1 MGRDG
6 PKSVASGQRARTAR
20 SAAFVALLRQ
30 VKSFPDLSPVRPP
43 IDGLEP
49 RDGALALAIYEAA
62 IRRWGTLAYVFE
74 QTLDRPWNELDEAVR
89 AAFLLGGSQIL
100 FLDRVPAYA
109 AIDETVEIIK
119 SGPMGRA
126 TGLVNAG
133 LRGLTRVA
141 GLDAGELVRVPAWND
156 ARNALPL
163 GEGGAVRLTKPV
175 LPEDEARR
183 LSIACSVPRKVL
195 EGWTQH
201 FGREQ
206 ARLMAL
212 HKLVTPPITLNT
224 EFAGDATTHELLV
237 PHDDI
242 GCHVLAAEG
251 SELTKV
257 LRDLPD
263 AWVQDA
269 SSTRVVRALGTKGK
283 DWFGEGGPGLIIDL
297 CAGNGTKTRH
307 LSRTFPQSRI
317 IASDVDAE
325 RMATLWTM
333 VASPVSRMSNV
344 EVLEP
349 QACDALA
356 AQADIVLLD
365 VPCSNSG
372 VLPRRP
378 EAAYRLA
385 TDQIER
391 LAAVQWQIVQRGR
404 TLLRPG
410 GVLAYSTCSIDHEE
424 DEAIAIRA
432 EGELGL
438 KLVEQHKTLPT
449 GLPGE
454 APTGY
459 RDGAFHAFLRA

>member
-6 PKSVASGQRARTAR
+6 PKSVAGGQRARTAR

-30 VKSFPDLSPVRPP
+30 VKTYPDLSPVRPP
-43 IDGLEP
+43 IEGLEP

-62 IRRWGTLAYVFE
+62 VRRWGTLAFLFE
-74 QTLDRPWNELDEAVR
+74 QTLDRAWNDLDEAVR
-89 AAFLLGGSQIL
+89 AALLLGGSQIL

-133 LRGLTRVA
+133 LRGLTRLA
-141 GLDAGELVRVPAWND
+141 GLDAGELVRLPAWND
-156 ARNALPL
+156 ARDALPL
-163 GEGGAVRLTKPV
+163 GEGGAVRLTRAI
-175 LPEDEARR
+175 LPEDEPRR

-195 EGWTQH
+195 EGWISR
-201 FGREQ
+201 FGIEQ
-206 ARLMAL
+206 ARALAL

-224 EFAGDATTHELLV
+224 QFASTAAQHELLV
-237 PHDDI
+237 PHDDV

-251 SELTKV
+251 SELTRV

-269 SSTRVVRALGTKGK
+269 SSTRVVRALAEQTGE
-283 DWFGEGGPGLIIDL
+283 WFAGGPALIMDL

-307 LSRTFPQSRI
+307 LARSFPHARV

-325 RMATLWTM
+325 RMATLRAM
-333 VASPVSRMSNV
+333 VANPASRMSNV

-349 QACDALA
+349 QACDAMA
-356 AQADIVLLD
+356 SQADIVLLD

-391 LAAVQWQIVQRGR
+391 LATLQWQIVIRGR
-404 TLLRPG
+404 RLLRSG

-424 DEAIAIRA
+424 DEAIAQRSQR
-432 EGELGL
+432 ELGL
-438 KLVEQHKTLPT
+438 QLAQQHKTLPT
-449 GLPGE
+449 GLPGQ